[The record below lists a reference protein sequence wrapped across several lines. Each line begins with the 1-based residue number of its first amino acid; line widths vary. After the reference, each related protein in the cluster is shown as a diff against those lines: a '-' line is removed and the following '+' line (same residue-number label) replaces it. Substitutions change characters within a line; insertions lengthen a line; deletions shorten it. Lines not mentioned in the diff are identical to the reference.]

1 MDSTWNAHGSHAHWN
16 EMAEGFFDKRLQEL
30 EGEEPKPLD
39 GQSWR
44 NRIRAPAHIR
54 RVNTFMWSSSAA
66 FLESLPVK
74 PFWTQIL
81 LDSLH
86 CEFLFLFTLPPLTI
100 STFSAFSPGM
110 IIFYQHLRELII
122 SGSSHDDRHPSF
134 PWETNWSCDGFS
146 LINLH
151 IF

>member
-1 MDSTWNAHGSHAHWN
+1 
-16 EMAEGFFDKRLQEL
+16 MAEGFFDKRLQEL

-74 PFWTQIL
+74 PF
-81 LDSLH
+81 
-86 CEFLFLFTLPPLTI
+86 
-100 STFSAFSPGM
+100 
-110 IIFYQHLRELII
+110 
-122 SGSSHDDRHPSF
+122 
-134 PWETNWSCDGFS
+134 
-146 LINLH
+146 
-151 IF
+151 